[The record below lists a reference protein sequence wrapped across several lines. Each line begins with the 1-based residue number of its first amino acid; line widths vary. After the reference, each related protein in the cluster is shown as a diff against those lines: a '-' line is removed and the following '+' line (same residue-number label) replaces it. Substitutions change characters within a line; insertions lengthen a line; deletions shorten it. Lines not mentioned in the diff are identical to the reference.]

1 MNKDIV
7 ITILDIKDY
16 MEIKVKKEDK
26 EEVVQ
31 EVTLVLLDCQVLRAN
46 TGLKVL
52 KGLIFQNFVVGADMA
67 ILNSQY
73 VQSIANVEI
82 NSLFYMM
89 TSIITI
95 KKYILKLK
103 IRTIII
109 LA

>member
-95 KKYILKLK
+95 K
-103 IRTIII
+103 
-109 LA
+109 